1 MKPHPKRVD
10 IATERLLVA
19 KMRILSGETW
29 QEVAESFGVGPSALR
44 GAFDRAGIEVVVD
57 RNGRRMKASARNVD
71 DRGHWDSRLASRM
84 LSVPLRTDH
93 A

>member
-57 RNGRRMKASARNVD
+57 RNGRRMKIHTKNID
-71 DRGHWDSRLASRM
+71 KRGPWDAGLAAKM
-84 LSVPLRTDH
+84 LSVSLRANT
-93 A
+93 